1 MSKPDLN
8 SYLPFISKGHVSVVG
23 SDGKVPV
30 TILRDTGVF
39 DSFILA
45 SALPFSEETDTG
57 SFIPVLGMGMP
68 VFHVPVH
75 KLVLHSGLFE
85 GEVKMGV
92 CPALPVDGVTLIL
105 GNDVAGGRVWADQ
118 RAQPVVVPVP
128 LGSNGPDENEKQFPK
143 VFKACAVTRA
153 MNMASHGADSLEYA
167 TAGDGATEL
176 FVLSLSNTPLSV
188 SHSEL
193 VSEQR
198 ADPTLK
204 ELFQFVLPG
213 DGEKPCTGTLHSK
226 RGTVK
231 EVGAKWRGFRWTAY
245 LSDCCALQISR
256 SLMMSRGTWVLV
268 KHTIVF

>member
-1 MSKPDLN
+1 M
-8 SYLPFISKGHVSVVG
+8 SVVG

-30 TILRDTGVF
+30 TILCDTGVF

-128 LGSNGPDENEKQFPK
+128 LGSNGPDKNEKQFPK

-153 MNMASHGADSLEYA
+153 MNMASHSPDSLEHA
-167 TAGDGATEL
+167 TEGDGATEL
-176 FVLSLSNTPLSV
+176 FVLSLSNTPLCV
-188 SHSEL
+188 LHSEL

-204 ELFQFVLPG
+204 ELFQFVLPA
-213 DGEKPCTGTLHSK
+213 DEVKNRAQVYFIQNEVLLRKWVPNGEGF
-226 RGTVK
+226 
-231 EVGAKWRGFRWTAY
+231 VGQPIY
-245 LSDCCALQISR
+245 QIVVLSNLS